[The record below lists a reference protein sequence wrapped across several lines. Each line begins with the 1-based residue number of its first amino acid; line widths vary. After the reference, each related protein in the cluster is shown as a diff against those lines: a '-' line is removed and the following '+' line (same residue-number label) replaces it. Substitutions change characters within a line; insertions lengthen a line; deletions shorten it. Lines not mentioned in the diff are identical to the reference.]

1 METGMTKLIIDTDPG
16 IDDAMAIFYA
26 AAAPDIELL
35 GLTTIFGNVTTKTA
49 TRNAL
54 RLLEKAG
61 LDLPV
66 AKGADVP
73 LMLPPFTPSAH
84 VHGEEG
90 FGDIPAEAPKGQAIT
105 EDAADF
111 LIRMAREHKGELVVC
126 PIGPLTNIA
135 HAIQRDPEFV
145 KNVKRIVIMGGS
157 LEEGGNITPYA
168 EANIYHDPHGADVVF
183 GSGGNIVMVGLDVT
197 HRILCTKEDFT
208 SIAGQSPD
216 LGGMLQEM
224 SKFYLHFYE
233 TVGKFDGCSLH
244 DPAAVI
250 ACTHPE
256 LFETRSV
263 PLTVTCE
270 GEESGATVV
279 DPESLRAGTAV
290 CMGVQSEKV
299 KNLFLQRLALLP

>member
-1 METGMTKLIIDTDPG
+1 MTKLIIDTDPG

-73 LMLPPFTPSAH
+73 LVLPPFTPSAH
-84 VHGEEG
+84 VHGAEG
-90 FGDIPAEAPKGQAIT
+90 FGDIPAEEPKGQAVA

-157 LEEGGNITPYA
+157 LEEGGNITPHA
-168 EANIYHDPHGADVVF
+168 EANIYHDPHAADVVF
-183 GSGGNIVMVGLDVT
+183 GSGGNVVMVGLDVT

-208 SIAGQSPD
+208 AISGQSPE

-224 SKFYLHFYE
+224 SVFYLHFYE

-250 ACTHPE
+250 ACTHPD
-256 LFETRSV
+256 LFETRAV
-263 PLTVTCE
+263 PIRVACE
-270 GEESGATVV
+270 GEESGATLLA
-279 DPESLRAGTAV
+279 DPGSRPKTEV
-290 CMGVQSEKV
+290 CMGVQSDQV
-299 KNLFLQRLALLP
+299 KALFLQRLALLP

>member
-1 METGMTKLIIDTDPG
+1 MTKLIIDTDPG

-26 AAAPDIELL
+26 AAAPDIDLL

-54 RLLEKAG
+54 RLLEAAD

-66 AKGADVP
+66 AHGAETP
-73 LMLPPFTPSAH
+73 LVLPPFTPSAH
-84 VHGEEG
+84 VHGAEG
-90 FGDIPAEAPKGQAIT
+90 FGDIPAKAPKGQALN

-111 LIRMAREHKGELVVC
+111 LIRMAQEHKGELVVC

-135 HAIQRDPEFV
+135 HAIQRDADFV

-157 LEEGGNITPYA
+157 LEEGGNITPHA
-168 EANIYHDPHGADVVF
+168 EANIYHDPHAADVVF
-183 GSGGNIVMVGLDVT
+183 GSGAKVEMVGLDVT
-197 HRILCTKEDFT
+197 HRILCTKDDFS
-208 SIAGQSPD
+208 SIAAQSPE

-224 SKFYLHFYE
+224 SVFYLHFYE

-256 LFETRSV
+256 LFTARCVAMEVSCDGETSGETR
-263 PLTVTCE
+263 L
-270 GEESGATVV
+270 AADV
-279 DPESLRAGTAV
+279 DRKPIDVYMAV
-290 CMGVQSEKV
+290 DAEAV
-299 KNLFLQRLALLP
+299 KTLFVKRLALLP